1 MKQDV
6 DVVMKSCGETKDDLF
21 FMNEAFKQAQKA
33 LAINEVPVGCVIVL
47 DGKIVA
53 RGYNKREKNNLST
66 NHAEIITI
74 NKACKKLNSW
84 RLEDCTLYVTLEPC
98 VMCAGAIIQS
108 RIKRVVYGALDY
120 RFGAHKSITNLFD
133 LKLNHKV
140 DVTGGI
146 LEEKCSKI
154 ITDFFSSL
162 RIKKSI
168 EKQK

>member
-6 DVVMKSCGETKDDLF
+6 DAVMKSYGVNNKDEH
-21 FMNEAFKQAQKA
+21 FMREALKQANKA
-33 LAINEVPVGCVIVL
+33 LAIDEVPVGCVITL
-47 DGKIVA
+47 DDKIIA
-53 RGYNKREKNNLST
+53 RGYNMREKEKLST

-84 RLEDCTLYVTLEPC
+84 RLEDCTMYVTLEPC

-108 RIKRVVYGALDY
+108 RVKRVVYGALDY
-120 RFGAHKSITNLFD
+120 RFGAHQSITNLFD

-140 DVTGGI
+140 EVVGGI
-146 LEEKCSKI
+146 LENECSKI
-154 ITDFFSSL
+154 ITDFFSAL
-162 RIKKSI
+162 RVKKSI

>member
-1 MKQDV
+1 MK
-6 DVVMKSCGETKDDLF
+6 
-21 FMNEAFKQAQKA
+21 EALKQAQKA
-33 LAINEVPVGCVIVL
+33 LAIDEVPVGCVITL
-47 DGKIVA
+47 NDKIIA
-53 RGYNKREKNNLST
+53 RGYNKREKDNLST

-120 RFGAHKSITNLFD
+120 RFGAHQSITNLFE
-133 LKLNHKV
+133 LKMNHKV
-140 DVTGGI
+140 DVKSGV
-146 LEEKCSKI
+146 LEEECSKI
-154 ITDFFSSL
+154 ITDFFSAL

>member
-6 DVVMKSCGETKDDLF
+6 DVVMKSYGVINKDIYY
-21 FMNEAFKQAQKA
+21 MKEALKQAQKA
-33 LAINEVPVGCVIVL
+33 MLIDEVPVGCVIVL
-47 DGKIVA
+47 NDKIIA
-53 RGYNKREKNNLST
+53 RGYNKREKNQLST

-120 RFGAHKSITNLFD
+120 RFGAHKSITNMFE

-140 DVTGGI
+140 EINGGI
-146 LEEKCSKI
+146 LEEECSKMI
-154 ITDFFSSL
+154 SDFFFEL
-162 RIKKSI
+162 RKKKKNQN
-168 EKQK
+168 EN

>member
-1 MKQDV
+1 MKLDV
-6 DVVMKSCGETKDDLF
+6 DVVMKSCGVINKDEY
-21 FMNEAFKQAQKA
+21 FMREALKQANKA
-33 LAINEVPVGCVIVL
+33 LAIDEVPVGCVIVL
-47 DGKIVA
+47 NDKIIA
-53 RGYNKREKNNLST
+53 RGYNKREKENLST

-84 RLEDCTLYVTLEPC
+84 RLEDCTMYVTLEPC

-108 RIKRVVYGALDY
+108 RFKRVVYGALDY
-120 RFGAHKSITNLFD
+120 RFGAHQSITNLFD

-140 DVTGGI
+140 EVTSGI
-146 LEEKCSKI
+146 LEEECSKI
-154 ITDFFSSL
+154 ITNFFSSL

>member
-6 DVVMKSCGETKDDLF
+6 DVVMKSCGVNNKDVH
-21 FMNEAFKQAQKA
+21 FMKEALKQAQKA
-33 LAINEVPVGCVIVL
+33 LSIDEVPVGCVITL
-47 DGKIVA
+47 NDKIIA
-53 RGYNKREKNNLST
+53 RGYNKREKDNLST

-120 RFGAHKSITNLFD
+120 RFGAHQSITNLFD

-140 DVTGGI
+140 EVKSGV
-146 LEEKCSKI
+146 LEEECSKM
-154 ITDFFSSL
+154 ITDFFSAL
-162 RIKKSI
+162 RMKKSI

>member
-1 MKQDV
+1 MKLDV
-6 DVVMKSCGETKDDLF
+6 DVVMKSYGVNNKDEY
-21 FMNEAFKQAQKA
+21 FMMEALKQANKA
-33 LAINEVPVGCVIVL
+33 LAIDEVPVGCVITL
-47 DGKIVA
+47 NDKIIA
-53 RGYNKREKNNLST
+53 RGYNKREKEKLST

-84 RLEDCTLYVTLEPC
+84 RLEDCTMYVTLEPC

-120 RFGAHKSITNLFD
+120 RFGAHKSITNMFE

-140 DVTGGI
+140 EVEGGI
-146 LEEKCSKI
+146 LEEDCSKI
-154 ITDFFSSL
+154 ITDFFSAL

>member
-1 MKQDV
+1 MKLDV
-6 DVVMKSCGETKDDLF
+6 DVVMKSYGVNNKDEYY
-21 FMNEAFKQAQKA
+21 MREALKQANKA
-33 LAINEVPVGCVIVL
+33 LVINEVPVGCVIVL
-47 DGKIVA
+47 NDKIIA
-53 RGYNKREKNNLST
+53 RGYNKREKENLST

-84 RLEDCTLYVTLEPC
+84 RLEDCTMYVTLEPC

-108 RIKRVVYGALDY
+108 RVKKVVYGALDY
-120 RFGAHKSITNLFD
+120 RFGAHQSITNLFE

-140 DVTGGI
+140 EVVGGI
-146 LEEKCSKI
+146 LEEECSKI

>member
-1 MKQDV
+1 MKLDV
-6 DVVMKSCGETKDDLF
+6 DVVMKSYGVNNKDEYY
-21 FMNEAFKQAQKA
+21 MREALKQANKA

-47 DGKIVA
+47 NDKIIA
-53 RGYNKREKNNLST
+53 RGYNKREKENLST

-84 RLEDCTLYVTLEPC
+84 RLEDCTMYVTLEPC

-108 RIKRVVYGALDY
+108 RVKKVVYGALDY
-120 RFGAHKSITNLFD
+120 RFGAHQSITNLFE

-140 DVTGGI
+140 EVVGGI
-146 LEEKCSKI
+146 LEEECSKI